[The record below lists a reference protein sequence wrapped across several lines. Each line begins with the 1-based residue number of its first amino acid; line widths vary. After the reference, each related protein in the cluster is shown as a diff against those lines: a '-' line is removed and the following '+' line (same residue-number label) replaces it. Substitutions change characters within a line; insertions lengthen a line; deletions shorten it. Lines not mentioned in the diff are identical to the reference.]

1 MAFGMADWGLDVV
14 ELPSQFIN
22 RHDPR
27 IIVPLAA
34 VRKVGNIPVMIEQ
47 VKAVFADGKVGV
59 FMNRDCQAKVD
70 QCPQAMQSRRIAEQ
84 LMIDQNAI
92 VIKTQRLI
100 ASLAQLFQHGQPDKM
115 PIAKLDAAKLRLLE
129 IFLRLATSSR

>member
-84 LMIDQNAI
+84 L
-92 VIKTQRLI
+92 IKTPSLLKRSGSLPVWPSFSSM
-100 ASLAQLFQHGQPDKM
+100 ASQTKCQ
-115 PIAKLDAAKLRLLE
+115 
-129 IFLRLATSSR
+129 